1 MGQETAGEVLHR
13 TAPVTAVGMLMYEF
27 LAQFG
32 RTVGEDPGDPGHEA
46 ERTEICPLPG
56 APGTGEVDRFAE
68 AADLVIL
75 LSYPAAGLLDIALCV
90 AERQLLRGAPAAA
103 VVAAV
108 DGGAQVGELGDR
120 RRTSR
125 VPRRPPSAL

>member
-1 MGQETAGEVLHR
+1 
-13 TAPVTAVGMLMYEF
+13 MYEF

-32 RTVGEDPGDPGHEA
+32 RTVGEDPGDPGDEA
-46 ERTEICPLPG
+46 ERAEIGPFPC

-68 AADLVIL
+68 VADMVVL
-75 LSYPAAGLLDIALCV
+75 LPHSAAGLLDITLRV
-90 AERQLLRGAPAAA
+90 AKRYLLGGAP
-103 VVAAV
+103 AAV